1 MSDEKPTV
9 DGTQQ
14 PAAGGPA
21 PAEAP
26 AAPVADQQSNF
37 LEALSEDGKA
47 YLKGLGVESLDP
59 QAFAKIVDSSIKQK
73 TSVSEKSRE
82 LEELRARLSSQGQ
95 PVDPTPAPAEPAPQ
109 APVQPDPVAPP
120 APSTPVQGR
129 GVTENDLF
137 DLSSMINREFPEL
150 IPEAADGRL
159 FAELRQLGFFGVE
172 GISKK
177 QVYEHLSQ
185 KHATAKEL
193 KELREFKEKYSQP
206 DPSTNP
212 TYDPLTNVSDER
224 VKDRNWA
231 QQVVLT
237 SVNGGQV
244 DEKILSEARSIL
256 QKAI

>member
-82 LEELRARLSSQGQ
+82 LEELRARLSSTGQ
-95 PVDPTPAPAEPAPQ
+95 DTAVTPVADPAPEP
-109 APVQPDPVAPP
+109 QPDPVTPP

-172 GISKK
+172 GINKK

-185 KHATAKEL
+185 KQATAKEL

-256 QKAI
+256 QKTI

>member
-95 PVDPTPAPAEPAPQ
+95 DTTVTPVADPTPEP
-109 APVQPDPVAPP
+109 QPDPVTQP

-172 GISKK
+172 GINKK

-193 KELREFKEKYSQP
+193 KELREFKEKHSVA
-206 DPSTNP
+206 DPSLNP
-212 TYDPLTNVSDER
+212 TYNPGAPVTNPET
-224 VKDRNWA
+224 KDANWA
-231 QQVVLT
+231 REIVSASIMGHQVEEKVL
-237 SVNGGQV
+237 G
-244 DEKILSEARSIL
+244 EARRIL
-256 QKAI
+256 QEAI

>member
-9 DGTQQ
+9 DSAQQ
-14 PAAGGPA
+14 PATGGPV

-26 AAPVADQQSNF
+26 ATPVADQQSNF

-82 LEELRARLSSQGQ
+82 LEELRARLSSQGK
-95 PVDPTPAPAEPAPQ
+95 DIGPTQVPEPAQTETPE
-109 APVQPDPVAPP
+109 PVTPP
-120 APSTPVQGR
+120 EPSTPVQGR
-129 GVTENDLF
+129 GVSENDLF

-172 GISKK
+172 GINKK
-177 QVYEHLSQ
+177 QVYDHLTQ
-185 KHATAKEL
+185 KHNLAKEL
-193 KELREFKEKYSQP
+193 KELREFKSQYSQP
-206 DPSTNP
+206 DPSNNP
-212 TYDPLTNVSDER
+212 TYDPQ
-224 VKDRNWA
+224 A
-231 QQVVLT
+231 
-237 SVNGGQV
+237 SVDNGGKQDV
-244 DEKILSEARSIL
+244 TWARGVVSASIMGQNVEEKTLITARRIL
-256 QKAI
+256 QEAI

>member
-82 LEELRARLSSQGQ
+82 LEELRARLSSTGQ
-95 PVDPTPAPAEPAPQ
+95 DTAVTPVADPAPEP
-109 APVQPDPVAPP
+109 QPDPVTPP

-172 GISKK
+172 GINKK

>member
-14 PAAGGPA
+14 PNVEGSTS
-21 PAEAP
+21 AEAT

-82 LEELRARLSSQGQ
+82 LEELRARLSSTGQ
-95 PVDPTPAPAEPAPQ
+95 DTAVTPASEPAPDT
-109 APVQPDPVAPP
+109 QPEPVAQPE
-120 APSTPVQGR
+120 PSTPVQGR

-137 DLSSMINREFPEL
+137 DLSTMINREFPEL
-150 IPEAADGRL
+150 ISEAADGRL

-172 GISKK
+172 GINKK
-177 QVYEHLSQ
+177 QVYDHLTQ
-185 KHATAKEL
+185 KHSLAKEL

-206 DPSTNP
+206 NPSLNP
-212 TYDPLTNVSDER
+212 TYDPQSPVRDTDKKDATWAREVVAASINGHQVE
-224 VKDRNWA
+224 VKT
-231 QQVVLT
+231 L
-237 SVNGGQV
+237 
-244 DEKILSEARSIL
+244 EEARRIL
-256 QKAI
+256 QAAI

>member
-82 LEELRARLSSQGQ
+82 LEELRARLSSTGQ
-95 PVDPTPAPAEPAPQ
+95 DTAVTTEPDPAPNT
-109 APVQPDPVAPP
+109 QPESVTQPE
-120 APSTPVQGR
+120 PSTPVQGR

-137 DLSSMINREFPEL
+137 DLSTMINREFPEL
-150 IPEAADGRL
+150 ISEAADGRL

-172 GISKK
+172 GINKK

-224 VKDRNWA
+224 TKDRNWA

-256 QKAI
+256 QKTI

>member
-82 LEELRARLSSQGQ
+82 LEELRARLSSTGQ
-95 PVDPTPAPAEPAPQ
+95 DTAVTPVADPAPEP
-109 APVQPDPVAPP
+109 QPDPVTPP

-172 GISKK
+172 GINKK

-224 VKDRNWA
+224 TKDRNWA

-244 DEKILSEARSIL
+244 DEKTLSEARSIL
-256 QKAI
+256 QKTI